1 MNKRARAAANW
12 FGLAMLVCWLAPAA
26 AAQAK
31 PAQKSTQKPAVAM
44 AQKPPTKPAKAP
56 AQKPAPQTKAAQKPA
71 VQKALVQKPPVQK
84 PPEQKQKVQLQ
95 AAKKPATQKPAA
107 ASAKK
112 PAVRVEKKSSAKAS
126 GAAKTPAKSKKVA
139 AETESAARRR
149 DPFEPLI
156 TKRTGSEIPQN
167 LPPGK
172 AGLLIATMRL
182 EGTVHGPNGT
192 LAVVSNPQ
200 QRVYFLREGDSLFD
214 GRVEKIDLDGV
225 VFRQTAKD
233 AFGKVVER
241 TVTKRVYPS
250 AGEQQ

>member
-31 PAQKSTQKPAVAM
+31 PVQKTAQKPAVAT
-44 AQKPPTKPAKAP
+44 AQKSPANPANVP
-56 AQKPAPQTKAAQKPA
+56 AQKPVSQTKAAPKPA
-71 VQKALVQKPPVQK
+71 VQKSPVSKPPAQK
-84 PPEQKQKVQLQ
+84 AKLQPPAE
-95 AAKKPATQKPAA
+95 KKPAMQKPAA
-107 ASAKK
+107 AAAKK
-112 PAVRVEKKSSAKAS
+112 PAVRAGKKSSAKAS
-126 GAAKTPAKSKKVA
+126 GAEKSPAKPQKAA

-156 TKRTGSEIPQN
+156 TKKTGSDIPQN

-200 QRVYFLREGDSLFD
+200 QRVYFLREGDSVFD

>member
-1 MNKRARAAANW
+1 MNKRARMAANW
-12 FGLAMLVCWLAPAA
+12 FGLALLVCWLAPAA
-26 AAQAK
+26 AAQSN
-31 PAQKSTQKPAVAM
+31 PAQKSTHKLAVSTAQKSPAKPANGPAHKPLSQVKAVQKPTV
-44 AQKPPTKPAKAP
+44 QKAP
-56 AQKPAPQTKAAQKPA
+56 AREAPEK
-71 VQKALVQKPPVQK
+71 KPPVQK
-84 PPEQKQKVQLQ
+84 AKVQQ
-95 AAKKPATQKPAA
+95 PAAKKPAMQKPAA
-107 ASAKK
+107 VPAKK
-112 PAVRVEKKSSAKAS
+112 PARVRT
-126 GAAKTPAKSKKVA
+126 AAKTRAAAKAPAKPKKAA
-139 AETESAARRR
+139 AETESAVRRR

-182 EGTVHGPNGT
+182 EGTVQGPNGT

-200 QRVYFLREGDSLFD
+200 QRVYFLREGDSVFD

-250 AGEQQ
+250 AGEEQ